1 MNNFNWDKF
10 FLNNYGTPKI
20 KLVEGEGVVVKD
32 SQGNIYL
39 DFLSGI
45 AVNSLGH
52 AHPVIVEA
60 VNKQIS
66 QLSHT
71 SNFYANK
78 PALDLAEK
86 LIEISG
92 LDAKVFFCNSG
103 AEANEAALKLT
114 RRTGKKKLLSANGSF
129 HGRTIGALSIT
140 GQSAKQK
147 PFKPLLCG
155 IKFIDINTKSAVRKI
170 KRNTAAIFL
179 ESIQGEGGVVPCSD
193 EFLTNIRQ
201 KSLKTK
207 TLMIMDEVQTGMGR
221 TGDWFGYEQ
230 SKIKPDVITLAKGLG
245 AGLPMGALLVAGD
258 AKDLFEPGQHGSTFG
273 GNPVVA
279 SAALAIIRF
288 IEKEN
293 LLINVSNMGKL
304 LGDLLGQVQGVK
316 EVRGRG
322 LLLGVCLDNLS
333 AKDVEAECK
342 NLGLLINAVTENTL
356 RIAPAFIVNIEQ
368 VQRCAEIIEDAI
380 KNVSKLVQKNEIR

>member
-20 KLVEGEGVVVKD
+20 ELVEGEGVVVKD

-140 GQSAKQK
+140 GQLAKQK
-147 PFKPLLCG
+147 PFKPLLSG

-201 KSLKTK
+201 KTLKTK

-279 SAALAIIRF
+279 SAALATIKF

-293 LLINVSNMGKL
+293 LLMNVSNMGKL
-304 LGDLLGQVQGVK
+304 LGELLGQVQGVK

-342 NLGLLINAVTENTL
+342 NLGLLINAVTEETL

-380 KNVSKLVQKNEIR
+380 KNVSKLVQQK

>member
-20 KLVEGEGVVVKD
+20 ELVEGEGVVVKD

-52 AHPVIVEA
+52 AHPVIIEA

-86 LIEISG
+86 LIEISR

-140 GQSAKQK
+140 GQLAKQK
-147 PFKPLLCG
+147 PFKPLLSG

-221 TGDWFGYEQ
+221 TGNWFGYEQ

-279 SAALAIIRF
+279 SAALATIKF

-293 LLINVSNMGKL
+293 LLMNVSNMGKL
-304 LGDLLGQVQGVK
+304 LGELLGQVQGVK

-342 NLGLLINAVTENTL
+342 NLGLLINAVTDDTL

-380 KNVSKLVQKNEIR
+380 KNVSKLVQQK

>member
-20 KLVEGEGVVVKD
+20 ELVEGEGVVVKD

-52 AHPVIVEA
+52 AHPVIIEA

-140 GQSAKQK
+140 GQLAKQK
-147 PFKPLLCG
+147 PFKPLLSG

-279 SAALAIIRF
+279 SAALATIKF

-293 LLINVSNMGKL
+293 LLMNVSNMGKL
-304 LGDLLGQVQGVK
+304 LGELLGQVQGVK

-342 NLGLLINAVTENTL
+342 NLGLLINAVTDDTL

-380 KNVSKLVQKNEIR
+380 KNVSKLVQQK

>member
-20 KLVEGEGVVVKD
+20 ELVEGEGVVVKD

-140 GQSAKQK
+140 GQLAKQK
-147 PFKPLLCG
+147 PFKPLLSG

-201 KSLKTK
+201 KTLKTK
-207 TLMIMDEVQTGMGR
+207 TLMIMDEVQTGIGR
-221 TGDWFGYEQ
+221 TGNWFGYEQ

-279 SAALAIIRF
+279 SAALATIKF

-293 LLINVSNMGKL
+293 LLVNVANMGKL
-304 LGDLLGQVQGVK
+304 LGELLGQVQGVK

-342 NLGLLINAVTENTL
+342 NLGLLINAVTDDTL

-380 KNVSKLVQKNEIR
+380 KNVSKLVQQK

>member
-20 KLVEGEGVVVKD
+20 ELVEGEGVVVKD
-32 SQGNIYL
+32 SHGNIYL

-52 AHPVIVEA
+52 AHPVIIEA

-140 GQSAKQK
+140 GQLAKQK
-147 PFKPLLCG
+147 PFKPLLSG

-179 ESIQGEGGVVPCSD
+179 ESIQGEGGVVPCSN

-279 SAALAIIRF
+279 SAALATIKF

-293 LLINVSNMGKL
+293 LLMNVVNMGKL
-304 LGDLLGQVQGVK
+304 LGELLGQVQGVK

-342 NLGLLINAVTENTL
+342 NLGLLINAVTDDTL
-356 RIAPAFIVNIEQ
+356 RIVPAFIVNIEQ

-380 KNVSKLVQKNEIR
+380 KNVSKLVQQK

>member
-20 KLVEGEGVVVKD
+20 ELVEGEGVVVKD

-114 RRTGKKKLLSANGSF
+114 RRTGKKRLLSANGSF
-129 HGRTIGALSIT
+129 HGRTIGSLSIT
-140 GQSAKQK
+140 GQLAKQK
-147 PFKPLLCG
+147 PFKPLLSG

-201 KSLKTK
+201 KTLKTK

-221 TGDWFGYEQ
+221 TGNWFGYEQ

-279 SAALAIIRF
+279 SAALATIKF

-293 LLINVSNMGKL
+293 LLMNVSNMGKL
-304 LGDLLGQVQGVK
+304 LGELLGQVQGVK

-342 NLGLLINAVTENTL
+342 NLGLLINAVTEDTL

-380 KNVSKLVQKNEIR
+380 KNVSKLVQQK